1 MKLSLLT
8 FFVTTVGVAIAQNG
22 MEPFAADFSPIVDS
36 GNYTALLLALSETGS
51 DTLISE
57 NVPVTIFGPIDNVF
71 YNYSDLLDGSTP
83 EEIQGIL
90 LNHVIVGA
98 NVTTDVL
105 KEEGCIEA
113 TTAGGLEISILHDP
127 FTGEVD
133 IDGYAIVVDP
143 DITGDYGVLHGIN
156 EVIFKEGHEFFPCP
170 GPVDFSPI
178 AQARNYSTLL
188 SAIELTKSDFAIAVN
203 GFNVYG
209 RNTSKSTHWHL
220 ISIFD

>member
-8 FFVTTVGVAIAQNG
+8 FFATTVGVATAQSG
-22 MEPFAADFSPIVDS
+22 TEPFAADFSPIVDR
-36 GNYTALLLALSETGS
+36 GNYTALLLALSEAGS
-51 DTLISE
+51 DTFISE

-83 EEIQGIL
+83 EEIQSIL

-113 TTAGGLEISILHDP
+113 TTAGGLEISVLRDP

-133 IDGYAIVVDP
+133 IDGYVLVVDP
-143 DITGDYGVLHGIN
+143 DITGDYGVLHGIDQ
-156 EVIFKEGHEFFPCP
+156 VIFKEGHEFLPCP

-178 AQARNYSTLL
+178 AQAGNYSTLL
-188 SAIELTKSDFAIAVN
+188 SSIEFAKTDFAITVN
-203 GFNVYG
+203 GLFE
-209 RNTSKSTHWHL
+209 RNT
-220 ISIFD
+220 